1 MKAAH
6 SEVLA
11 VPRVNPGESLRKAR
25 ESRGWTIAEVAT
37 QLNLTPQ
44 RLGQI
49 EQGAFDKLPGHTF
62 ARGYVRAYAKL
73 LDIDQNRLVL
83 EFDQYTGS
91 DAAGSSV
98 HSLGRIEEPM
108 NYSQRILRMASFISL
123 LALVGLGFYW
133 WQEKSGPAGEDL
145 AVTSFEHVEVEGAD
159 GTTQIHPLDELEDQA
174 VVAAQVDA
182 EASLPALAATAETP
196 AEAGAEQATVSE
208 SSTVA
213 AVAPGAEPLPAAPL
227 AQVEPTTPAV
237 PTVPAQ
243 EPPAVAVAAP
253 QPAEPVAPSVQAAA
267 GEAVVSVSFI
277 ADCWTQLTDANGKVL
292 FSALKRKGDTLELA
306 GKPPFELRL
315 GYARGAQVS
324 YNGAPVDVS
333 PFVSGETARLKLGG
347 L

>member
-6 SEVLA
+6 PEVLA
-11 VPRVNPGESLRKAR
+11 VPRSNPGESLRKAR
-25 ESRGWTIAEVAT
+25 ESRGWTIAEVAA

-44 RLGQI
+44 RLSQI
-49 EQGAFDKLPGHTF
+49 ELGAFDKLPGHTF

-83 EFDQYTGS
+83 EFDQFTGS

-108 NYSQRILRMASFISL
+108 SYSQRVLRLVSFVLL
-123 LALVGLGFYW
+123 LALAGVGFYW
-133 WQEKSGPAGEDL
+133 WQEQAELSGKDS
-145 AVTSFEHVEVEGAD
+145 AVTSIEQVEVEGAD
-159 GTTQIHPLDELEDQA
+159 GTTQIHQFDELEDQA
-174 VVAAQVDA
+174 VLAAQGDSELLAPVLPEAGEISGGQPEAAPQAEEAMPAAPVAQPAVTANEATELVAA
-182 EASLPALAATAETP
+182 
-196 AEAGAEQATVSE
+196 AEQPVVVAPQ
-208 SSTVA
+208 A
-213 AVAPGAEPLPAAPL
+213 AVA
-227 AQVEPTTPAV
+227 
-237 PTVPAQ
+237 
-243 EPPAVAVAAP
+243 
-253 QPAEPVAPSVQAAA
+253 QPAPVAA
-267 GEAVVSVSFI
+267 GEARVSVTYS
-277 ADCWTQLTDANGKVL
+277 ADCWTQLTDATGKVL

-324 YNGAPVDVS
+324 YNGAAVDVS